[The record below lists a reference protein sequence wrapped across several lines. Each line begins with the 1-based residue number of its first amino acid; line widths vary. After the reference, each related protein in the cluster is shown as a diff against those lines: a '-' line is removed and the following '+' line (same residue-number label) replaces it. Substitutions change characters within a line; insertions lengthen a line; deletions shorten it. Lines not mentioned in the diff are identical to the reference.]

1 MTREVKKDLQNLY
14 HISHDQRLLDI
25 RFRTKWFEKL
35 TVSINWKI
43 DFILFPKSL
52 IPISFVYR

>member
-14 HISHDQRLLDI
+14 HISHDQRFLDI
-25 RFRTKWFEKL
+25 RFRAEWFEKL

-52 IPISFVYR
+52 IPISRVYR